1 MSDQHNEFKTGN
13 ICRIYIKDFLTF
25 DEVEVRP
32 KPHLNFIM
40 GPNGTGKSTILCA
53 ICICLGGKPAVTG
66 RGKEVTD
73 YIKNGKDTAI
83 LVTEIFVEGN
93 SPNVIIKRQ
102 FGRDKKNVWF
112 LHDKEVSKKVIETKI
127 SSLNIQVDNLCQFLP
142 QDRVANFAK
151 MNCIQLLEATEKA
164 VGDASLFEQHDLLR
178 SSGDKM
184 KDLAAKVKEL
194 ESQLDI
200 AVKKNARLK
209 DAVKNHELKNKL
221 EEQIKELQTKKL
233 WVLFHMKR
241 EKHVSLKSSLSNQK
255 AALDKKRSEL
265 EPARKKIEKVKK
277 DMSEYK
283 DNIHNKTAFA
293 EKKRKDVEKLHKSY
307 QQLEEALQDAQR
319 EYSGREQEEQ
329 QRMREL
335 SDYRKQLDV
344 LLVQLNNLPQVN
356 DEETKKRLMEL
367 TQHIKEASQSLVR
380 LESQDEEAVN
390 TRKECEREISSMER
404 KLHGLKDVKN
414 QRFELLNKTN
424 GDAYRAAKW
433 LESNTDR
440 FSARV
445 HPPICTEL
453 NIKDPKCAKY
463 VEDRISN
470 QDLVAFVCE
479 SKEDMNLFKELMD
492 NQKMRV
498 NVVHSSPA
506 NMAQFQ
512 PKIPIENLREFG
524 FLKYMIDVVDAPAAI
539 LSYLCRNYSIHRIPI
554 AENAD
559 FDRVPVQ
566 LPYFYIGGER
576 YSKSQSRYDKEW
588 STSIYP
594 VKEARLLH
602 ITLDTQHILQL
613 QETIR
618 KSHDRIADAEEQLKQ
633 NKTEEHEL
641 SKNLEVLRNEKRV
654 LLCRKDERHQLEQ
667 RIANKKNQIARHER
681 GSINL
686 EAEKAKMTKKIK
698 ETIIMM
704 IGIMAEQKKRMEVL
718 AEVAVEH
725 FRLVTQAA
733 VTRTSLQTLEEDLV
747 SSGQALTALQGT
759 IENLLREQNAAK
771 ADANSTLQELL
782 QSLGIT
788 DWKNITNEMREKY
801 NNSNLEETE
810 QQLHQLA
817 AHRDCLTTA
826 NDSEVKE
833 YRQREQEVISLQQ
846 RLEEAKNKAGNHHD
860 ALEES
865 RTRWLPRIQE
875 LTENISNNFS
885 SFMAR
890 LGCAGEVLLDV
901 GDEDDFRT
909 YGIKIR
915 VRFRDSDR
923 LRELTAQHQSGGER
937 AVSTALYLLAL
948 QSLTSV
954 PFRCVDEI
962 NQGMDP
968 INERRMLNMLVKT
981 VAAEESSQYFFV
993 TPKLIPDMEYNKY
1006 VNVMVVF
1013 NSQTMLPHRKFNLR
1027 KILQRRQNSAGKRT
1041 WPPPPL
1047 TVE

>member
-1 MSDQHNEFKTGN
+1 MSNLHNEFKTGN
-13 ICRIYIKDFLTF
+13 IFRIYIKDFLTF
-25 DEVEVRP
+25 DEIEVRP

-73 YIKNGKDTAI
+73 YIKNGKDVSI
-83 LVTEIFVEGN
+83 LETEIFVEGT
-93 SPNVIIKRQ
+93 SSNVVIKRQ
-102 FGRDKKNVWF
+102 FDRKKKTVWF
-112 LHDKEVSKKVIETKI
+112 LQGKEVSKKVVETKI
-127 SSLNIQVDNLCQFLP
+127 ASLNIQVDNLCQFLP
-142 QDRVANFAK
+142 QDRVASFAK

-164 VGDASLFEQHDLLR
+164 VGDASLYEHHDLLR

-184 KDLAAKVKEL
+184 KDLRAKVKEL
-194 ESQLDI
+194 ESQLEI
-200 AVKKNARLK
+200 AVKKNERLK

-221 EEQIKELQTKKL
+221 EKEIEQLQTQKL
-233 WVLFHMKR
+233 WFLFDVKRRVHMG
-241 EKHVSLKSSLSNQK
+241 LKANASEQK
-255 AALDKKRSEL
+255 TALNKKRGEL
-265 EPARKKIEKVKK
+265 EPARKKIEKAKK
-277 DMSEYK
+277 DMVEYK
-283 DNIHNKTAFA
+283 KDIRNRTKFA
-293 EKKRKDVEKLHKSY
+293 ETKQEEIDKLHKRY

-319 EYSGREQEEQ
+319 EYKGRELEEQ

-335 SDYRKQLDV
+335 SDYRKHLDV

-367 TQHIKEASQSLVR
+367 TRDIQEASQSMVR
-380 LESQDEEAVN
+380 LESQRDEVVHSK
-390 TRKECEREISSMER
+390 KESERRIFSTERE
-404 KLHGLKDVKN
+404 LVGLQDVAR
-414 QRFELLNKTN
+414 QRLELLNKTN
-424 GDAYRAAKW
+424 AEAYRAAKW
-433 LESNTDR
+433 LESNADK
-440 FSARV
+440 FSAPV
-445 HPPICTEL
+445 YPPLCTQL
-453 NIKDPKCAKY
+453 NIKDPKYAKY
-463 VEDRISN
+463 VEDRVSY

-492 NQKMRV
+492 KQKMRV

-506 NMAQFQ
+506 DMSQFQ
-512 PKIPIENLREFG
+512 PKIPIENLKEFG
-524 FLKYMIDVVDAPAAI
+524 FLNYMIDVVDAPPAI
-539 LSYLCRNYSIHRIPI
+539 LSYLCRNYSIYRIPI
-554 AENAD
+554 AEKAD

-576 YSKSQSRYDKEW
+576 YSKAQSRYDKEW

-594 VKEARLLH
+594 VKDARLLH
-602 ITLDTQHILQL
+602 ITQDTQRIQQL
-613 QETIR
+613 RETINNSR
-618 KSHDRIADAEEQLKQ
+618 DMIADAEEKLKQ

-641 SKNLEVLRNEKRV
+641 TKNLEKLRNEKRV
-654 LLCRKDERHQLEQ
+654 LHCRKEERKQMEQ
-667 RIANKKNQIARHER
+667 RIANKKNQIARHEK
-681 GSINL
+681 SSVNL

-698 ETIIMM
+698 ETISMM
-704 IGIMAEQKKRMEVL
+704 IGSMTEQKKKMEVL

-725 FRLVTQAA
+725 SKLMTQAA
-733 VTRTSLQTLEEDLV
+733 VTRTSLQILEEDLV
-747 SSGQALTALQGT
+747 SSEQALTTLQESIDRLT
-759 IENLLREQNAAK
+759 REQDAAK
-771 ADANSTLQELL
+771 ADATSTLQELL
-782 QSLGIT
+782 HSLGVR
-788 DWKNITNEMREKY
+788 DYKDITNEIRERFR
-801 NNSNLEETE
+801 NSNLEETE
-810 QQLHQLA
+810 QKLHQLE
-817 AHRDCLTTA
+817 AHRDCLITA

-833 YRQREQEVISLQQ
+833 YRQREREVNELQQ
-846 RLEEAKNKAGNHHD
+846 KLEGAQNTAGNHHN
-860 ALEES
+860 ALEDS
-865 RTRWLPRIQE
+865 RTRWLPRIRE

-901 GDEDDFRT
+901 GEEDDFRT
-909 YGIKIR
+909 YGIKIK

-981 VAAEESSQYFFV
+981 VAAEESGQYFFV

-1013 NSQTMLPHRKFNLR
+1013 NSQTMLPHRKFYLR
-1027 KILQRRQNSAGKRT
+1027 KILKRRQELNGKENIASA
-1041 WPPPPL
+1041 
-1047 TVE
+1047 